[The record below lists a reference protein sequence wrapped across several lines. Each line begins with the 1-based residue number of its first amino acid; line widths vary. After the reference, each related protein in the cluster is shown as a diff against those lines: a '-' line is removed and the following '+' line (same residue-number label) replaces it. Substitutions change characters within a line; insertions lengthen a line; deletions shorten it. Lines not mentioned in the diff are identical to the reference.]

1 MAFLL
6 FISTKG
12 LLLQIGFNEIKVYS
26 QCSVVLFVV
35 SLWSNI
41 CSEVLLVF
49 CFVFVLYFS

>member
-12 LLLQIGFNEIKVYS
+12 LLLQIGFNEVKVYS
-26 QCSVVLFVV
+26 QYSVVLFVV

-41 CSEVLLVF
+41 CSEVLLVYIF
-49 CFVFVLYFS
+49 FLSYIT